1 MEKHILCNGDSK
13 TRRALRNASEEIVT
27 ATEADLPRILEIY
40 DIAKALHAGKRQSEP
55 VERRLSG
62 SGDTA
67 DRH

>member
-13 TRRALRNASEEIVT
+13 THGRCTNASEEIVT

-40 DIAKALHAGKRQSEP
+40 DAGKRQSEP